1 MPGDGGDDSIAYR
14 AGFEEGLLYSCPKC
28 RLETVPDPGQVA
40 FGMDVIGIPPGTDL
54 SAVEPG
60 TADPWLVVFGE
71 PFRGGWGERVA
82 ARVRVAPEVILGAA
96 LEQLWEG
103 EPGEVWPFDAGDG
116 GLVTEVN
123 PQAISPG
130 RERLL
135 REAEAR
141 LASGMLAVGGGG

>member
-1 MPGDGGDDSIAYR
+1 
-14 AGFEEGLLYSCPKC
+14 
-28 RLETVPDPGQVA
+28 
-40 FGMDVIGIPPGTDL
+40 
-54 SAVEPG
+54 
-60 TADPWLVVFGE
+60 
-71 PFRGGWGERVA
+71 VA